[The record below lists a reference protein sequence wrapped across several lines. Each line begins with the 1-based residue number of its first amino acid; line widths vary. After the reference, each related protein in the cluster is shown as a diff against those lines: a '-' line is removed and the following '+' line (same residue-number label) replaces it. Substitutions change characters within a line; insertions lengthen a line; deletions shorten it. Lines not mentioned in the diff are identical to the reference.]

1 MASVSFFFFC
11 PSPHSSSCSF
21 LPSLSF
27 VFPTYRSTDLPPLYL
42 FFFFPLRRPNH
53 HPVASFQ
60 LALGSPEDQSCRH
73 ARPRRRPRH
82 RPRAPKP
89 GSILA
94 DRESARPATSQSLQ
108 PGLSAER
115 CRPAPGRPRSRS
127 HPSAAEPRSHHP
139 DRAHPH
145 PLHCGCSRCG
155 TPGVVSPACAVH
167 VC

>member
-1 MASVSFFFFC
+1 MASVSFFFFVLPPIHPLA
-11 PSPHSSSCSF
+11 PSSPLSPSSF
-21 LPSLSF
+21 LP
-27 VFPTYRSTDLPPLYL
+27 TDLPTYL
-42 FFFFPLRRPNH
+42 LFIFFFFPLRRPNH
-53 HPVASFQ
+53 HAVASFQ